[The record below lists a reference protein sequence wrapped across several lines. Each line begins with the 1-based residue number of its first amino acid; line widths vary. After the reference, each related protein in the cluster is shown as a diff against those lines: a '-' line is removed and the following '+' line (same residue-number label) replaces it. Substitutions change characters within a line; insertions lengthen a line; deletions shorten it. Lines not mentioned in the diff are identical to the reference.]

1 MRSLKDYIKNK
12 KIIIKDIKFDGDFN
26 DIELLISE
34 SNNSIASTQIAKY
47 LSKVISENYNKIA
60 SCFKYINK
68 YIPGNTVKPVASILF
83 NILQNYIAN
92 NKTIEFKN
100 FSVDAK
106 KYDDNSFL
114 CIIKINETT
123 ISFLIEK
130 EK

>member
-1 MRSLKDYIKNK
+1 MKALKDYIKNK
-12 KIIIKDIKFDGDFN
+12 KIIVKDIKIDGDFN

-34 SNNSIASTQIAKY
+34 SNISITSSQIAKY
-47 LSKVISENYNKIA
+47 LSKIISENYNKVLL
-60 SCFKYINK
+60 CFKVINK
-68 YIPGNTVKPVASILF
+68 YIPGSIVKPASIILF
-83 NILQNYIAN
+83 NILQNYFIN
-92 NKTIEFKN
+92 HNKKEFKN
-100 FSVDAK
+100 FTVDAK

>member
-1 MRSLKDYIKNK
+1 MKPLKDFIKK
-12 KIIIKDIKFDGDFN
+12 QKIIIKNIKIDGDFN
-26 DIELLISE
+26 NIKLLISE
-34 SNNSIASTQIAKY
+34 SNTSIASSQIAKY
-47 LSKVISENYNKIA
+47 LSKIISENYAKIVL
-60 SCFKYINK
+60 CFKDINK
-68 YIPGNTVKPVASILF
+68 YIPGSVIKPVSLILF
-83 NILQNYIAN
+83 NILQNYFIDD
-92 NKTIEFKN
+92 NKKEFKN

>member
-1 MRSLKDYIKNK
+1 MKSLKDYIKNK
-12 KIIIKDIKFDGDFN
+12 KIIVKDIKIDGDFN

-34 SNNSIASTQIAKY
+34 SNISITSSQIAKY
-47 LSKVISENYNKIA
+47 LSKIISENYTKIVL
-60 SCFKYINK
+60 CFKDINK
-68 YIPGNTVKPVASILF
+68 YIPGSVIKPVSLILF
-83 NILQNYIAN
+83 NILQNYFVD
-92 NKTIEFKN
+92 NKKEFKN

-106 KYDDNSFL
+106 KYDDSSFL